1 MKTYTIREVSERFSL
16 PASTLR
22 YYEEV
27 GLLTEVMRDGKHRMY
42 QDCHLNRLS
51 ALCCFKETGMS
62 IAQLQTFFSYEKDA
76 NKNQEMVE
84 LLAEHTEKVSA
95 QIMNLQ
101 KNMQHVQRKLAFY
114 QDICRAEQSQQ
125 PMPEWND
132 YRDKVFPMI

>member
-84 LLAEHTEKVSA
+84 LLAEHTEK
-95 QIMNLQ
+95 
-101 KNMQHVQRKLAFY
+101 
-114 QDICRAEQSQQ
+114 
-125 PMPEWND
+125 
-132 YRDKVFPMI
+132 YRLKS

>member
-62 IAQLQTFFSYEKDA
+62 IAQLQTFSLMKR
-76 NKNQEMVE
+76 M
-84 LLAEHTEKVSA
+84 
-95 QIMNLQ
+95 QI
-101 KNMQHVQRKLAFY
+101 KIKKWSSF
-114 QDICRAEQSQQ
+114 
-125 PMPEWND
+125 
-132 YRDKVFPMI
+132 